1 MIYIDNNF
9 LSLFL
14 KDISY
19 SSLKLKAQSLSL
31 SLSEIDQIKCYVEI
45 HQFWKKSH
53 TCIRF
58 LNFWWPNR
66 FVLRIGVIQIYILE
80 MRQDRKNAEALAT
93 HMVHRMQEPTS
104 SSIMRFFQP
113 VSKKIAIEIKP
124 AFKYHVKH
132 SITKLQS
139 TKFVSSSCP
148 LLSPFQQM

>member
-1 MIYIDNNF
+1 MYKI
-9 LSLFL
+9 
-14 KDISY
+14 
-19 SSLKLKAQSLSL
+19 
-31 SLSEIDQIKCYVEI
+31 
-45 HQFWKKSH
+45 
-53 TCIRF
+53 

>member
-1 MIYIDNNF
+1 MAEY
-9 LSLFL
+9 
-14 KDISY
+14 
-19 SSLKLKAQSLSL
+19 
-31 SLSEIDQIKCYVEI
+31 
-45 HQFWKKSH
+45 
-53 TCIRF
+53 IRF
-58 LNFWWPNR
+58 AHSCHSNT
-66 FVLRIGVIQIYILE
+66 VYILE

>member
-1 MIYIDNNF
+1 MLTVRTYTFKWFIWTITFPF
-9 LSLFL
+9 LFSYRQ
-14 KDISY
+14 SY
-19 SSLKLKAQSLSL
+19 SYVCLNTWMLKN
-31 SLSEIDQIKCYVEI
+31 
-45 HQFWKKSH
+45 SH

-148 LLSPFQQM
+148 ILSPFQQM